1 VVSVPYNAQLAD
13 RVRSALSDRDHVR
26 EVKMFG
32 GLALMVDERMVVCV
46 SGGGSDLLV
55 RVAPE
60 RDAELVT
67 KSGARR
73 AEMGKNRSMGE
84 GWITVDERALESD
97 DDLQYWIDASLDFH
111 ARGSGQKTR
120 KRGQK

>member
-1 VVSVPYNAQLAD
+1 MPYNAQLAD

-32 GLALMVDERMVVCV
+32 GLALMVADRRVVCV

-67 KSGARR
+67 KPGAHR
-73 AEMGKNRSMGE
+73 AEMGKDRSMGE

-97 DDLQYWIDASLDFH
+97 DDLQYWIDVSLDFH
-111 ARGSGQKTR
+111 ARSPGQKTR
-120 KRGQK
+120 KSARKK